1 MTSPVSGVVSAGV
14 SAAVAQAMSQAE
26 EAHWEIDG
34 LRLAGLC
41 WGPQDGQ
48 PVLALH
54 GWQDN
59 AASFA
64 RLAPQL
70 TGCRVV
76 AVDLSGQGRSSFRS
90 ADATY
95 QIWDDVPQLI
105 TLLDRLGWQRC
116 ALLGH
121 SRGGIIATL
130 VAAAAPQR
138 ISHLVMLDGIVPEA
152 VPETAF
158 PFQLGRFVSER
169 DRALARQAR
178 RYPSRDAA
186 VEARVRNGFNRECA
200 ETLALRGLEG
210 DSEQGWAWRIDPRL
224 RAASAVKMTDGQI
237 RATLGAIRA
246 PALLLRAGRG
256 MMQHEPLVELARGH
270 IPQLR
275 VTQVDGGHHFH
286 MEAVVDS
293 LVPDLLAFLAQD

>member
-1 MTSPVSGVVSAGV
+1 MNSATDI
-14 SAAVAQAMSQAE
+14 AAATE
-26 EAHWEIDG
+26 CHWDIDG
-34 LRLAGLC
+34 LRLCGLS
-41 WGPQDGQ
+41 WGPADGR

-70 TGCRVV
+70 VGCRVV
-76 AVDLSGQGRSSFRS
+76 AVDLSGQGQSSFRS

-95 QIWDDVPQLI
+95 QIWDDVPQLV
-105 TLLDRLGWQRC
+105 TLMDQLGWQRC

-121 SRGGIIATL
+121 SRGGIISTL
-130 VAAAAPQR
+130 LAAAVPAR
-138 ISHLVMLDGIVPEA
+138 VSHLIMLDGIVPEA
-152 VPETAF
+152 VKETAF
-158 PFQLGRFVSER
+158 PYQLGRFVSER
-169 DRALARQAR
+169 DSALARRAR
-178 RYPSRDAA
+178 RYPTREAA
-186 VEARVRNGFNRECA
+186 VAARVRNGFQQPCA
-200 ETLALRGLEG
+200 EMLASRGLEG
-210 DSEQGWAWRIDPRL
+210 DSELGWAWRIDPRL

-256 MMQHEPLVELARGH
+256 MMQHEPLVELARSH

-275 VTQVDGGHHFH
+275 VADVDGGHHFH
-286 MEAVVDS
+286 MEAVVDQWI
-293 LVPDLLAFLAQD
+293 PDLLAFLAQE